1 MRNPMLIA
9 KREFMANVRT
19 KGFWIGVILNPVILI
34 AMIVVP
40 ILLSGARSARIYT
53 VIDRS
58 GWLLPAVESR
68 AAREDAGKLLRR
80 LKEIAGKS
88 ATPIAEWPEV
98 LLDRKDEVKTADDAA
113 IELLATTVANDTRYR
128 QWWDSVSVTAARALK
143 AEISRENFVR
153 IAAPAGTD
161 DEAGLR
167 AELDKGADTLFAYL
181 MVGADPLHSSDGN
194 KYVSN
199 NLTDDDLRNWF
210 SRLAADEIR
219 DRRYVAEGV
228 AADQRARI
236 DKPVTF
242 ETKRVDAS
250 GEEKEVSAIDTIKQ
264 WAPLG
269 FAYLLWISV
278 FSTASMLMTG
288 IVEEKQNKLI
298 EVLLSSASP
307 MDLMLGK
314 VLGIA
319 STGLTMVAGWATF
332 YFAAFLVLPTIFS
345 ALSTT
350 DFTLILREP
359 LYLIS
364 FLVYFVLGYLL
375 YAAILLAIG
384 SMSSSLQD
392 AQNMM
397 GPIVVMLLI
406 PLLTLVPVG
415 KDPNGFLAKVLSYI
429 PPFTPFVMMN
439 RAAGPPAWWEYLLTT
454 ALMLAAVVTAL
465 WAAAKIF
472 RVGILMT
479 GKPPRPREIL
489 RLLRSA

>member
-1 MRNPMLIA
+1 MRNPLLIA
-9 KREFMANVRT
+9 KREFVANIRT
-19 KGFWIGVILNPVILI
+19 KGFWIGVVLNPVLLI

-40 ILLSGARSARIYT
+40 ILLSGARSARPYA

-58 GWLLPAVESR
+58 GWLLPAIDAR
-68 AAREDAGKLLRR
+68 AAREDAGKLLKR
-80 LKEIAGKS
+80 LKELVDKS
-88 ATPIAEWPEV
+88 ATPVAEWPAV
-98 LLDRKDEVKTADDAA
+98 LLAQKNAVKGADEAA
-113 IELLATTVANDTRYR
+113 LSALAATVAVDPAFR
-128 QWWDSVSVTAARALK
+128 QWWDGVSVTAARALK

-153 IAAPAGTD
+153 VPAPAGGA
-161 DEAGLR
+161 EESALR

-181 MVGADPLHSSDGN
+181 MVGADPLNSSDGN

-199 NLTDDDLRNWF
+199 NLTDEDLRSWF

-242 ETKRVDAS
+242 ETKRVNAS
-250 GEEKEVSAIDTIKQ
+250 GEEKEVSIIDTIKQ

-307 MDLMLGK
+307 MELMLGK

-319 STGLTMVAGWATF
+319 STGLTMVAGWAIF
-332 YFAAFLVLPTIFS
+332 YFAAFLVLPTLFT
-345 ALSTT
+345 ALATT
-350 DFTLILREP
+350 DFTQILREP

-454 ALMLAAVVTAL
+454 ALMLVAVVAAL